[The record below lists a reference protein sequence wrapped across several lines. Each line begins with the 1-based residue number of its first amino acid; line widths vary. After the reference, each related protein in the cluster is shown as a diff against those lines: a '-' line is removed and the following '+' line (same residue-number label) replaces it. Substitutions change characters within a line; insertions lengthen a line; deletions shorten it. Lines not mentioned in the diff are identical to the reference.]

1 MLFNFI
7 CMHNVYKTSA
17 YSILDKLNAME
28 DSNPNHW
35 DTSLLVSGWNFYGY
49 TADRRKSYATMGL
62 AAVEGMCYQTQ
73 TCRGGK
79 CNGPYNCVIGEMGVK
94 DFQGK
99 PYPSCGFTAV
109 FVMAHEIGHNL
120 GIIFLKI
127 ISYAYICK

>member
-1 MLFNFI
+1 M
-7 CMHNVYKTSA
+7 
-17 YSILDKLNAME
+17 D
-28 DSNPNHW
+28 DSNPQHW

-62 AAVEGMCYQTQ
+62 AAVEGMCYQQQ
-73 TCRGGK
+73 TCRGGR

-120 GIIFLKI
+120 GISDFSNRYITYNSVRLYPHSI
-127 ISYAYICK
+127 I